1 MMDRRAFIGS
11 FAGSLL
17 VAPLAVEAQQT
28 GRPPRIGLLATGG
41 GKTDPLAALEQG
53 LRELGYVEGQN
64 LLVERRFADGKLD
77 RLPGLAA
84 QLVRLR
90 VDLIVASDPP
100 ATEAATRAT
109 RTIPIVIRASD
120 DPAATKLV
128 VSLAHPGGNVTGLYS
143 FAAELDAK
151 RLEILKAA
159 VPAITCV
166 AVLWSSTSP
175 RSARRWRDIDR
186 AARALGLQL
195 KSLDVQRPEGLE
207 EAFRVAAREK
217 PADALITVRN
227 PVVVVHHREVAEL
240 AIRHRLPSMYDDRA
254 FVEAAG
260 LMSYGADLPD
270 LYRRAAGYV
279 DRILKGARPGD
290 LPVQQPTKFEL
301 VINLK
306 TAKMLGLTI
315 PPSLLQR
322 ADQVIE

>member
-1 MMDRRAFIGS
+1 MNRRA
-11 FAGSLL
+11 LL
-17 VAPLAVEAQQT
+17 LAVTGGLLAALRAAEAQQA
-28 GRPPRIGLLATGG
+28 GRPARIGLLATGG
-41 GKTDPLAALEQG
+41 GKTDPLTALEQG
-53 LRELGYVEGQN
+53 LRGLGYVEGQN

-84 QLVRLR
+84 QLVRLP

-100 ATEAATRAT
+100 AIEAATRAT
-109 RTIPIVIRASD
+109 RTIPIVMRASD
-120 DPAATKLV
+120 DPAAAKLV
-128 VSLAHPGGNVTGLYS
+128 LSLAHPGGNVTGLYS

-151 RLEILKAA
+151 RLEILKEAA
-159 VPAITCV
+159 PEVTRV
-166 AVLWSSTSP
+166 AVLWNSTSP
-175 RSARRWRDIDR
+175 RAARRWRDTER

-195 KSLDVQRPEGLE
+195 KSLDVQHREGLE

-217 PADALITVRN
+217 AGALITLRN
-227 PVVVVHHREVAEL
+227 PVVVIHHREVADL
-240 AIRHRLPSMYDDRA
+240 AIKHRLPSMYDERT

-260 LMSYGADLPD
+260 LMSYGADLAD
-270 LYRRAAGYV
+270 LYRRAAVYV
-279 DRILKGARPGD
+279 DRILKGAHPGD

-306 TAKMLGLTI
+306 TAKALGLTI

>member
-1 MMDRRAFIGS
+1 MDRRTFISSVAVGL
-11 FAGSLL
+11 FA
-17 VAPLAVEAQQT
+17 APLAAEAQQA
-28 GRPPRIGLLATGG
+28 GRPPRIGLLATRG

-53 LRELGYVEGQN
+53 LRDLGYVEGQN

-100 ATEAATRAT
+100 AIEAATRAT
-109 RTIPIVIRASD
+109 RTIPIVMRASD

-151 RLEILKAA
+151 RLEILKEAI
-159 VPAITCV
+159 PAITRV
-166 AVLWSSTSP
+166 AVLWDSAS
-175 RSARRWRDIDR
+175 RDSARRWQNIER

-195 KSLDVQRPEGLE
+195 ESLDVQRPEGLE

-217 PADALITVRN
+217 AGALITLRN
-227 PVVVVHHREVAEL
+227 PVVVIHRREVAEL
-240 AIRHRLPSMYDDRA
+240 AIMHRLPSMYDERA

-260 LMSYGADLPD
+260 LMSYGADLAD
-270 LYRRAAGYV
+270 LYRRAAVYV
-279 DRILKGARPGD
+279 DRILKGAKPGD
-290 LPVQQPTKFEL
+290 LPIEQPTRFEL

-306 TAKMLGLTI
+306 TAKALGLTI
-315 PPSLLQR
+315 PQSLLLR